1 MSWSLEGM
9 RVRGTYLDE
18 FPVMGTVTL
27 SRVCYGGAVNHH
39 VRLDTPIQVYSAVRE
54 TVILEP
60 GDVEQV
66 YG

>member
-1 MSWSLEGM
+1 MSWVLEGM

-18 FPVMGTVTL
+18 FEVTGTVTL

-39 VRLDTPIQVYSAVRE
+39 VRLDISLQVYSAIRE
-54 TVILEP
+54 TVIL
-60 GDVEQV
+60 DHKNVEQV